1 MDVPITDAAL
11 VTLLESRRADRL
23 NGQTWGYPPRNP
35 IASDLPDCRRYQVVR
50 MIAWQVRQ
58 TPDLKGRAVIENG
71 NVQEPAMIRQLQDEG
86 WTIVQQQAPFQIL
99 QPVPRPDG
107 PRKVVISGKLDGKIK
122 LDGELIPFDTKDTGE
137 HVVERIDTEEDL
149 LASPWTRKWRRQLMI
164 YCVGENHER
173 GLLIVG
179 FRGERKFISVR
190 IDYAEVEELIE
201 RCAWAVG
208 LAEELVA
215 ADIDHEKLDTALG
228 ERGVPYH
235 HAFEE
240 CRRCPFHQRAC
251 FPPEPAVRQAQIR
264 PDLLATVEQ
273 YIAGRPFASAA
284 EKLRKTIKEATEG
297 FPQTIVGEYVIDGE
311 VKTRRMKAQP
321 ERGAH
326 TQESWGFEVR
336 RVGEKGK
343 I

>member
-1 MDVPITDAAL
+1 
-11 VTLLESRRADRL
+11 
-23 NGQTWGYPPRNP
+23 
-35 IASDLPDCRRYQVVR
+35 
-50 MIAWQVRQ
+50 
-58 TPDLKGRAVIENG
+58 
-71 NVQEPAMIRQLQDEG
+71 
-86 WTIVQQQAPFQIL
+86 
-99 QPVPRPDG
+99 
-107 PRKVVISGKLDGKIK
+107 VVISGKLDGKIK

-173 GLLIVG
+173 AVLIAG
-179 FRGERKFISVR
+179 FRGERKFIPIR

-208 LAEELVA
+208 LAAELVA
-215 ADIDHEKLDTALG
+215 ASVDHEKLDAALA

-235 HAFEE
+235 HAHEE
-240 CRRCPFHQRAC
+240 CRRCPFWQRAC
-251 FPPEPAVRQAQIR
+251 FPPDPAVKGAQIR

-273 YIAGRPFASAA
+273 YLVAKPLASQA
-284 EKLRKTIKEATEG
+284 EKLRTTIKAATEG
-297 FPQTIVGEYVIDGE
+297 FPQTIVGEFVIEGE

-336 RVGEKGK
+336 RVGEREKA
-343 I
+343 